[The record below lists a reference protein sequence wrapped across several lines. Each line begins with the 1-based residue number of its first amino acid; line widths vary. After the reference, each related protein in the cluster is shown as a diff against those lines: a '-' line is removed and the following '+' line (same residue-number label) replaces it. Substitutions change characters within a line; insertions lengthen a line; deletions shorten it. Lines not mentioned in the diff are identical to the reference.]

1 MQLSKKVKVKSR
13 EEEPAMAR
21 LVDVIEAM
29 IKEML
34 DEQGGQTTINRSAL
48 AEQANCVPS
57 QITYVLS
64 TRFSSGNG
72 YIVES
77 RRGGGGQITITRIEP
92 MGADDYLRAL
102 IAAVG
107 DDLTQSQARTFL
119 TNAVSTGAITAK
131 EGQVIMAAV
140 SDRALAKIDTDIRS
154 VVRADIFKNALLGLM
169 I

>member
-1 MQLSKKVKVKSR
+1 
-13 EEEPAMAR
+13 MAR

-29 IKEML
+29 IKDMI
-34 DEQGGQTTINRSAL
+34 DENDGQATINRSIL

-77 RRGGGGQITITRIEP
+77 RRGGGGQITITRIRP
-92 MGADDYLRAL
+92 VGPADYLKA
-102 IAAVG
+102 IVDAVG
-107 DDLTQSQARTFL
+107 DDLTQSQAKTFL
-119 TNAVSTGAITAK
+119 TNAVSVGAMSSK
-131 EGQVIMAAV
+131 EGAAIMAAV
-140 SDRALAKIDTDIRS
+140 SDRSLAKVDSEIRS

-169 I
+169 IT